1 MVSEIGI
8 KIQNKFDDLLGFD
21 SNFIFFLV
29 EYLGKRER

>member
-21 SNFIFFLV
+21 SNFIFLV
-29 EYLGKRER
+29 EYLDKRER